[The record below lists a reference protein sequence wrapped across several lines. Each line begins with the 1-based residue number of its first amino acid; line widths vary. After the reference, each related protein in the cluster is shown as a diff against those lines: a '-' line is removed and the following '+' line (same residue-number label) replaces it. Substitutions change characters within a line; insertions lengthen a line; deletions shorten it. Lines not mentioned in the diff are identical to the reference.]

1 MWRYMSGGC
10 PARFSRPQL
19 FQQRLRFLQIARV
32 EPLSEPPVNRSQ
44 QFARFAHLALVA
56 PEACEAH
63 GGTEFPGRRPCTSLR
78 SRRSPARSLRPISG
92 RPIYPSQAK
101 QLPTE
106 NSVGKM
112 WMRISADWG
121 KIYVA
126 VSYFDGV
133 CRCDSCVTSYRRSRC
148 PNQRK
153 KQNGSGH
160 SENEGLRRPE

>member
-1 MWRYMSGGC
+1 LPWS
-10 PARFSRPQL
+10 
-19 FQQRLRFLQIARV
+19 
-32 EPLSEPPVNRSQ
+32 
-44 QFARFAHLALVA
+44 
-56 PEACEAH
+56 CEAH

-78 SRRSPARSLRPISG
+78 SRRSAARSLRPISG

-153 KQNGSGH
+153 KQKGFHERLYQIASLPAD
-160 SENEGLRRPE
+160 SQPRRLPRWAACRLRRMCPCPYFGSDRERRCNCCRGQRNRSCH